1 MNVIAAT
8 IALRVLLHEYCY
20 CCCMNIATAAANA
33 VNALRVLLHEYCICL
48 IKCNSVDYLSSKNQ
62 CSDYLN
68 STTTCF
74 S

>member
-33 VNALRVLLHEYCICL
+33 LRVLLHEYCIYL
-48 IKCNSVDYLSSKNQ
+48 IECNGVYYLVPKINAVTIQ
-62 CSDYLN
+62 
-68 STTTCF
+68 T
-74 S
+74 